1 MATIADL
8 NTSITDMDDHSLY
21 NLIKGIRLSRRNPI
35 KISKG
40 KSKAKPKKKITM
52 SFDDMMKTMTGDKK
66 AEMIAKLEESL

>member
-21 NLIKGIRLSRRNPI
+21 NLIKSIRLSRRNPI
-35 KISKG
+35 KIASKT
-40 KSKAKPKKKITM
+40 KPKGKKKITM
-52 SFDDMMKTMTGDKK
+52 SLENMMKTMTEDKK